1 MVPLVSVIT
10 ATYNIKSS
18 NRADKF
24 LQCIE
29 SVHRQTYPN
38 IEHIII
44 DGASNDGTVD
54 ILKEYAQQGYF
65 RYISEPDTGIYDAM
79 NKGLRHA
86 RGKYIAFLNSDDY
99 WSSSAGVE
107 SSVRLLEAAKAD
119 FSYAPCSFVEEDDTP
134 AFLMLP
140 NIGAF
145 FYRLPF
151 CHQTMFTRRDLMLE
165 LGGFDQINFRSAA
178 DYDFIIRLI
187 MRGAKPVHVPENF
200 TVFRLGGFSENWKL
214 SVKEMQKS
222 HDANFGRMLKKE
234 DIKKLHSY
242 RSAPAAFIETLG
254 SFVHPTVYTSI
265 RHSVEKEEGVLCAM
279 KEMSR
284 IYEIKYSKQSPDAE
298 EKIDTP
304 GIRRKLSTIFGL
316 PLCTVDHYPK
326 KGLVLYKVF
335 NISFS
340 IKEIDRETP
349 GIATEKMKLF
359 GLFPLWKRIIFT
371 KGDSEKIYLFS
382 IIKIASYK
390 TKIII

>member
-54 ILKEYAQQGYF
+54 ILKEYAQKGYF

-99 WSSSAGVE
+99 WSSSTGVE

-140 NIGAF
+140 NTGAF

-165 LGGFDQINFRSAA
+165 LGGFDQINFKSAA
-178 DYDFIIRLI
+178 DYDFMIRLI

-200 TVFRLGGFSENWKL
+200 TVFRLGGFSEDWKL
-214 SVKEMQKS
+214 SVEEMKKS
-222 HDANFGRMLKKE
+222 HGANFGGMLKKE
-234 DIKKLHSY
+234 DIEKLHSC
-242 RSAPAAFIETLG
+242 RFAPSAFIETLG
-254 SFVHPTVYTSI
+254 SFVHSTIYTSI
-265 RHSVEKEEGVLCAM
+265 RHSIEKEEGALCTM
-279 KEMSR
+279 KEMTR
-284 IYEIKYSKQSPDAE
+284 ICEKKHPGQSPEGE
-298 EKIDTP
+298 EVT
-304 GIRRKLSTIFGL
+304 GTSVIRKKLSTIFGL
-316 PLCTVDHYPK
+316 PLYTIEHYPQN
-326 KGLVLYKVF
+326 GFVLYKVF
-335 NISFS
+335 NITFF
-340 IKEIDRETP
+340 IKEIDNETP
-349 GIATEKMKLF
+349 GLVIEKMQLF
-359 GLFPLWKRIIFT
+359 RLLPLWKRIIFT
-371 KGDSEKIYLFS
+371 KGDSVKIYLFS

-390 TKIII
+390 TRIIM